1 MDIES
6 DSTVVQILGP
16 KKRVREC
23 KRERKK
29 ICVYCEWLN
38 VWRKERRKRKKKIL
52 RIKREEKERV
62 EKRKREKKKNF
73 RSSCFVRSIIFG
85 IAHSIRLHGCEEECL
100 FRQLVLGRIKRELV
114 MFLVFR

>member
-1 MDIES
+1 ME
-6 DSTVVQILGP
+6 
-16 KKRVREC
+16 
-23 KRERKK
+23 KREKK
-29 ICVYCEWLN
+29 K
-38 VWRKERRKRKKKIL
+38 KEKKIL

-62 EKRKREKKKNF
+62 EKRKKEKEKKF
-73 RSSCFVRSIIFG
+73 WSSCFVRSIIFG